1 MGAGL
6 KALSAGGA
14 GRKLFCFLPSLPSTT
29 RLPEWVKPEGNRA
42 AAVCAYTWLPGEA
55 PRWVKVERLRVE
67 AGPGAVGKA
76 SDTRDE
82 QAWLCWVQV
91 GSQLCFPS
99 TLSGEEE
106 PRGAPSPV
114 GGEQPRVCWGRTLWG
129 LRWGAHIGGEGEG
142 GASKPTPLFPS
153 SHYPATKDLTADKA

>member
-1 MGAGL
+1 M
-6 KALSAGGA
+6 
-14 GRKLFCFLPSLPSTT
+14 
-29 RLPEWVKPEGNRA
+29 
-42 AAVCAYTWLPGEA
+42 CAYTWLPGEA

-99 TLSGEEE
+99 TLGKRSLVGLPALWEENSPVSVGEELC
-106 PRGAPSPV
+106 GDSD
-114 GGEQPRVCWGRTLWG
+114 GG
-129 LRWGAHIGGEGEG
+129 
-142 GASKPTPLFPS
+142 
-153 SHYPATKDLTADKA
+153 LT